1 MKESFTA
8 KVITDKNE
16 INYLLNITEDDIT
29 SSFMYDAFGE
39 FNNKVRFHPYDII
52 TIPKGYYGNDKH
64 KNTNSF
70 TTTVGIW
77 IFNKYFIER
86 DLFDLFKYINQQV
99 NGKLIS
105 KIEEEVNYALI
116 EDRITIEQR
125 IRIICK
131 MQKIQPFVA
140 ILSYGYTEK
149 MLTCSKAI
157 NKKKQELLK
166 KYSKE
171 IEEGDAIVC
180 SKIEQELLDYAKE
193 YLKGDPSLD
202 MFMSGARGSWDNNFK
217 NMFVMKGA
225 IKDYDPTSNKKY
237 NIITSSYIDG
247 VADNEYS
254 TLCKSLAAGPFSRA
268 NNTKR
273 GGYWE
278 KLMIPAYSHLV
289 LGPPNSDCG
298 TKDYIT
304 VNLTNDNVKLYMYSY
319 IIEGNRL
326 VELNSQN
333 KDKYIGKKVK
343 FRFSSMCQYKN
354 GFCNKCIGNLYYR
367 TNKQNIGCNVS
378 AVPSIL
384 KNISMKKFHD
394 SQERVHTMNIMK
406 AFNIK

>member
-273 GGYWE
+273 GE
-278 KLMIPAYSHLV
+278 
-289 LGPPNSDCG
+289 
-298 TKDYIT
+298 
-304 VNLTNDNVKLYMYSY
+304 TN
-319 IIEGNRL
+319 
-326 VELNSQN
+326 Q
-333 KDKYIGKKVK
+333 
-343 FRFSSMCQYKN
+343 
-354 GFCNKCIGNLYYR
+354 
-367 TNKQNIGCNVS
+367 
-378 AVPSIL
+378 
-384 KNISMKKFHD
+384 
-394 SQERVHTMNIMK
+394 
-406 AFNIK
+406 